1 VTELAAILCPDSNV
15 PEKRLK
21 VILSFFGAV
30 TICRPWF
37 MDHPVPLSQSGKV
50 RVLYPP
56 DDLKPSGDF
65 KRLLSE
71 YRAWI
76 RTSHDKGFDAFLAFN
91 EQKSQGEEATW
102 EIRHQLRVKEDRQ
115 QEDRKRNAWRWN
127 LLLHL
132 AQEIQEEE
140 REAEDLLRT
149 LKEKDSPLKGL
160 IEEEDLPGPLSDLPE
175 REGTLMLSET
185 GLTQVLKAWFR
196 LFKRHLSGEEILLTL
211 SPAVFRYL
219 SDTWEE
225 WDGGSGEEANLKDWV
240 VLRHFPLLERS
251 AAGEIARCLSGKT
264 IGFIREEQAVGT
276 RK

>member
-1 VTELAAILCPDSNV
+1 MAELAVILCPDSSV
-15 PEKRLK
+15 PEKRLR

-37 MDHPVPLSQSGKV
+37 MDYPVPLSQSGKV

-56 DDLKPSGDF
+56 DDVKPSGEF

-71 YRAWI
+71 YRVWI

-102 EIRHQLRVKEDRQ
+102 EIRHQLRVKGGGQ
-115 QEDRKRNAWRWN
+115 QEDRKRNALRWN
-127 LLLHL
+127 LFLHL

-140 REAEDLLRT
+140 REAQDLLRT
-149 LKEKDSPLKGL
+149 LKKKDSPLKGL
-160 IEEEDLPGPLSDLPE
+160 IEEEEPPDPLSDLPE

-185 GLTQVLKAWFR
+185 GLAQVLKAWFC

-211 SPAVFRYL
+211 SPAVFQYL

-225 WDGGSGEEANLKDWV
+225 YGEGSGEETTLRDAV
-240 VLRHFPLLERS
+240 VLRYFPLLKRS
-251 AAGEIARCLSGKT
+251 AASEIARYLSGKT
-264 IGFIREEQAVGT
+264 VGFIREGQAVGT